1 MIGFFPTLYP
11 DELWYSAIARFYIH
25 SGIAY
30 WSDALALLFPN
41 HTSYPKVGDLMPN
54 ETMHQI
60 VKQLPYDV
68 LNLRML
74 ALGHS
79 LFSFRMRFIPLKQKK
94 RYLEQFCAGE
104 NIQPALLSLTKKL
117 QEHPLRYCP
126 LCVQEDRDRFGEAF
140 WHTEHQIWLMPL
152 CAKHLCRLQL
162 ADQKNSMPLSRQ
174 LVQIPLRT
182 VNVSNETNVWERE
195 LTFLLHQWYQMPFE
209 QEANTQTFNLSRAV
223 ENAGLLLSGNVNRRS
238 WDTDALYDRLTK
250 QFGSTTV
257 KEVFGERITAAHAR
271 RLRKMEIATPEE
283 YALLSILLHMK
294 PEALF
299 EDEPIPLSIFEKMKT
314 LSTSGRILTKAA
326 IAEELQIHP
335 EQVGAYAKR
344 FSIQPFWV
352 QSGCSK
358 PKAERKHYTVTI
370 HLSNEEKAL
379 VDEYLADQ
387 NIRAYS
393 HMLRYC
399 MQKELIH
406 WQNEKGRQMM
416 IDKGGLLL
424 K

>member
-152 CAKHLCRLQL
+152 CAKHLCRLQS

-174 LVQIPLRT
+174 LVQIPPRIF
-182 VNVSNETNVWERE
+182 NVPSETHVWERE

-250 QFGSTTV
+250 QFGPTTV

-326 IAEELQIHP
+326 IAEKLQIHP

-370 HLSNEEKAL
+370 HLSNKEKAL

-399 MQKELIH
+399 MQKELLH
-406 WQNEKGRQMM
+406 WQNEKGR
-416 IDKGGLLL
+416 
-424 K
+424 